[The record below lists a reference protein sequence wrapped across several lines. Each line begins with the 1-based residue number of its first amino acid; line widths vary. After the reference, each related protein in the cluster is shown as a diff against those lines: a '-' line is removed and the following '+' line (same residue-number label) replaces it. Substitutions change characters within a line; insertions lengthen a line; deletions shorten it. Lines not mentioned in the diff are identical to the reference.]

1 MTYEYR
7 QGHGARKQGR
17 TIGDN
22 PYDRRYAPDRFAD
35 WRRGWKA
42 ADTALGPEE
51 VDLFTAAEVKAA
63 KRILAAEPFATDRV
77 RQEIVTPEVMARI
90 NRETGQ
96 ANDRLYMT
104 YRLIYFAGETR

>member
-22 PYDRRYAPDRFAD
+22 PYDRMYAPDRFAE
-35 WRRGWKA
+35 WRRGWK
-42 ADTALGPEE
+42 ESEHVE

-63 KRILAAEPFATDRV
+63 RRIIAAEPFATDRV
-77 RQEIVTPEVMARI
+77 RQEVVTPEVMARI

-96 ANDRLYMT
+96 SNDRLYMT
-104 YRLIYFAGETR
+104 YRLIHIAGETR